1 MSSIETTNGL
11 DDDMAA
17 AGSTPPTAKTLIS
30 QAGESLKQEA
40 QTFASAAQEK
50 AKGEVEKHTQ
60 TATKTLGDF
69 ATAIRRAGD
78 DLAEHDQSLAG
89 RVVRQA
95 ADSLEGI
102 SRNLADKQPDDLL
115 AAVRDFGR
123 RNPLAFIGGS
133 ILLGVAV
140 GRFMRASERSPTQF
154 ADGSGQPWPVS
165 DAQDYDN
172 ETLYGGTGAA
182 AASDLDA
189 PLADD
194 LGSLEPSIE
203 GDRGPDV
210 TDTTG
215 AGTTSRR
222 FDAGS

>member
-1 MSSIETTNGL
+1 MSSIDTTKGL
-11 DDDMAA
+11 DDGMA
-17 AGSTPPTAKTLIS
+17 STTTPPTAKTLIS

-50 AKGEVEKHTQ
+50 AKVEVEKHTQ

-89 RVVRQA
+89 RVVKQA

-102 SRNLADKQPDDLL
+102 SRNLADKHPDDLL

-140 GRFMRASERSPTQF
+140 GRFMRASERSQVQF
-154 ADGSGQPWPVS
+154 ADGSGQPWPIS
-165 DAQDYDN
+165 ETDAYEAD
-172 ETLYGGTGAA
+172 TAYGGTGATM
-182 AASDLDA
+182 ASDLDA

-194 LGSLEPSIE
+194 LGGLQPSVE
-203 GDRGPDV
+203 DDLGPDV
-210 TDTTG
+210 TDATG
-215 AGTTSRR
+215 AGTTARR
-222 FDAGS
+222 FDTGV